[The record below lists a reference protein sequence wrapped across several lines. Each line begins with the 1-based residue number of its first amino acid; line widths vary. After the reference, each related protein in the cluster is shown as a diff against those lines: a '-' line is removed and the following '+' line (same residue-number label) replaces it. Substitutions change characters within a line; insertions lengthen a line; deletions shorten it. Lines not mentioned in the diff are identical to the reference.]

1 MRAEKRKVEANLATM
16 QRRIVAVMNPGWG
29 ECFSVKMLIPRKRKM
44 MQSLVVAIVFT
55 AYFTVV
61 KLFWLIFWNA

>member
-29 ECFSVKMLIPRKRKM
+29 KCFSVKIFIPRKRKM
-44 MQSLVVAIVFT
+44 MQSLVVAMVFT

>member
-16 QRRIVAVMNPGWG
+16 QRRMEAVMNWGWDK
-29 ECFSVKMLIPRKRKM
+29 CFSVKMLMPRKRKM